1 MGVCEREPS
10 GGALDSYTSLIDG
23 ACSEVVRWL
32 EGFREGVVVIV
43 PSGCSRGMLLSR
55 LLQRGDKPFSRVY
68 AYRGFKDSLSRLPL
82 APCTPLNLVEEFG
95 ELEELIKRLK
105 AEEGGRVAV
114 VPRSSTE
121 AALIGRALRRGAGV
135 ECRLLYLPRLYRRLA
150 GGFGGRVRGLAEVE
164 HSALKAAF
172 RVRGRVSGY
181 SSTLL
186 RHWRE
191 EELGELERGKEAILR
206 LSPGRLGLGDY
217 VQEFLR
223 KSALSLATAPVGVLA
238 SYGLPVLL
246 ALVELLPLAE
256 AGARELAASILGR
269 AGGALTKEAE
279 GFAQRVLEGL
289 SRPRARNVVA
299 AGLAG
304 LVAAS
309 REAAPYISREEL
321 ETIVDQ
327 VALEWGLRVD
337 EFKALVENLAS
348 FASARL
354 ATQQDLEELERRIEE
369 RLGEV
374 WREVRELRKEL
385 RRARKKLEEEH
396 AQVVLRVSALDVGDV
411 ESGGLSGSF
420 KVRRGVPVIK
430 SKEGR
435 ARVVASGLFES
446 SIEEVLSR
454 LEKGFVVLEGPKGA
468 GKSVLAAYA
477 TWVALHRGVADAVIR
492 VEGLRS
498 GERLPILNY
507 LEQIKGK
514 RFIVFYD
521 PSPVHAYYEPE
532 AVPTY
537 TRYDVRSLVSTLE
550 ELARL
555 SGESRRVLVL
565 AVLPGGA
572 YEAIA
577 REDPVLKARLERY
590 VVHVNL
596 RDPVFLG
603 DVVKEYARPRSRKD
617 RSAYEESLR
626 GIKLLAEKIAGF
638 KGGYTLVAKFTGL
651 TLREKGYEVK
661 DAEELLER
669 AGGDAKLFLAYY
681 LWGVLLKGSRDLAR
695 RLAVPVLLHAFLGPV
710 PEGVSYLAK
719 AVNPEGYWRFLKP
732 GEVEGR
738 LPSDLS
744 EEVLEPVARWLSAP
758 LEDLV
763 EEMLEEVCGARGEE
777 ARRWYSS
784 LGELLEVLDEAARRV
799 VGDVASELG
808 VPADEAGRLF
818 KITLL
823 LFVERRLTPALKS
836 LERTQP
842 ERWRRLALI
851 AGSALAAHH
860 PIPLIASKP
869 RLLPGEALEPCE
881 LDSYLLVDSVVP
893 PLVVELA
900 LLLPSALAHPLAP
913 WHEEAAEELKRLGEK
928 WRSEGLHLLEGI
940 YGLGLA
946 LSVAGAAELR
956 KDVETWEA
964 EAALHA
970 AASAVQRVSR
980 KECVSAILRVFK
992 VLGGLAPHY
1001 HVPLAAAA
1009 SELEGLE
1016 RRAALEVAKAVEGA
1030 LRHREK
1036 LRKWEWSLVEA
1047 VHVYSNLLTKHRG
1060 YFLGEEEWLRVRM
1073 CELLGG
1079 LEGQLREI
1087 AEVLALRPALLQGL
1101 EPCGDV
1107 DPAVRAGELLK
1118 RLEEMEE
1125 EPSRQAVEWA
1135 AVLSPKPG
1143 EGFKELVRGLRAGL
1157 TYLLAMYKMDND
1169 DLEAARELFER
1180 AAEIAGELEE
1190 WENYL
1195 AGYSWSI
1202 RCSVLSAG
1210 SLEEMASRARAF
1222 ESLWSEVKEHRGPT
1236 IAYLEVEARAL
1247 TEYLVSLALQE
1258 KASEASELLEEER
1271 RLLSYLPERGV
1282 AVRLFFKLLGVSVK
1296 RPEAQEVAAALGG
1309 RIRAKLRPAF
1319 NTLMG
1324 LPVSVP
1330 SWCSELKEDERL
1342 FCSAVDA
1349 VRGDERATAFLKRRF
1364 RRELLQSEDSGEH
1377 EVVGRFRDDILDF
1390 VEKRDASTLVQL
1402 WAPADQLARF
1412 TLMLWA
1418 LTGGDEELARAHA
1431 KLAAILSPS
1440 KLTRRLFCEAAE
1452 ARGGEELK
1460 LALLKLF
1467 YTRF

>member
-82 APCTPLNLVEEFG
+82 APCAPLNLVEEFG

-135 ECRLLYLPRLYRRLA
+135 ECRLLYLPSLYRRLA

-223 KSALSLATAPVGVLA
+223 KSALSLATAPVGVLV

-256 AGARELAASILGR
+256 AGARELAAGILGR

-289 SRPRARNVVA
+289 SRPGARNVVA

-385 RRARKKLEEEH
+385 RRAKEKLEEEH
-396 AQVVLRVSALDVGDV
+396 AQVVLGVSALDVGDV

-420 KVRRGVPVIK
+420 KVRRGVPVIE
-430 SKEGR
+430 SGEGR

-492 VEGLRS
+492 VEGFRS
-498 GERLPILNY
+498 GGRLSILNY

-596 RDPVFLG
+596 RDPVFLR

-661 DAEELLER
+661 DVEELLER

-695 RLAVPVLLHAFLGPV
+695 RLAVPVLLHAFFGPV
-710 PEGVSYLAK
+710 PEGVSYLVK

-777 ARRWYSS
+777 ARRQYSN
-784 LGELLEVLDEAARRV
+784 LKELLEVLDEAARRV
-799 VGDVASELG
+799 VDDVASELG
-808 VPADEAGRLF
+808 VPAGETRRRF

-836 LERTQP
+836 LR
-842 ERWRRLALI
+842 
-851 AGSALAAHH
+851 
-860 PIPLIASKP
+860 
-869 RLLPGEALEPCE
+869 
-881 LDSYLLVDSVVP
+881 
-893 PLVVELA
+893 
-900 LLLPSALAHPLAP
+900 
-913 WHEEAAEELKRLGEK
+913 
-928 WRSEGLHLLEGI
+928 
-940 YGLGLA
+940 
-946 LSVAGAAELR
+946 
-956 KDVETWEA
+956 
-964 EAALHA
+964 
-970 AASAVQRVSR
+970 
-980 KECVSAILRVFK
+980 
-992 VLGGLAPHY
+992 
-1001 HVPLAAAA
+1001 
-1009 SELEGLE
+1009 
-1016 RRAALEVAKAVEGA
+1016 
-1030 LRHREK
+1030 
-1036 LRKWEWSLVEA
+1036 
-1047 VHVYSNLLTKHRG
+1047 
-1060 YFLGEEEWLRVRM
+1060 
-1073 CELLGG
+1073 
-1079 LEGQLREI
+1079 
-1087 AEVLALRPALLQGL
+1087 
-1101 EPCGDV
+1101 
-1107 DPAVRAGELLK
+1107 
-1118 RLEEMEE
+1118 
-1125 EPSRQAVEWA
+1125 EPS
-1135 AVLSPKPG
+1135 
-1143 EGFKELVRGLRAGL
+1143 
-1157 TYLLAMYKMDND
+1157 
-1169 DLEAARELFER
+1169 
-1180 AAEIAGELEE
+1180 
-1190 WENYL
+1190 
-1195 AGYSWSI
+1195 
-1202 RCSVLSAG
+1202 LSAG
-1210 SLEEMASRARAF
+1210 A
-1222 ESLWSEVKEHRGPT
+1222 G
-1236 IAYLEVEARAL
+1236 
-1247 TEYLVSLALQE
+1247 
-1258 KASEASELLEEER
+1258 
-1271 RLLSYLPERGV
+1271 
-1282 AVRLFFKLLGVSVK
+1282 
-1296 RPEAQEVAAALGG
+1296 
-1309 RIRAKLRPAF
+1309 
-1319 NTLMG
+1319 
-1324 LPVSVP
+1324 
-1330 SWCSELKEDERL
+1330 
-1342 FCSAVDA
+1342 
-1349 VRGDERATAFLKRRF
+1349 
-1364 RRELLQSEDSGEH
+1364 
-1377 EVVGRFRDDILDF
+1377 
-1390 VEKRDASTLVQL
+1390 
-1402 WAPADQLARF
+1402 
-1412 TLMLWA
+1412 
-1418 LTGGDEELARAHA
+1418 
-1431 KLAAILSPS
+1431 
-1440 KLTRRLFCEAAE
+1440 
-1452 ARGGEELK
+1452 
-1460 LALLKLF
+1460 
-1467 YTRF
+1467 